1 MLLPQ
6 DTPALI
12 NEDSNSNSATKAMEW
27 GDYYM
32 NEEDYAMQVGMGAGF
47 RVRSF
52 FVFFFF
58 FAFCR
63 THGGVRIEICCD
75 FMQEDRSEPES
86 DSDFEYEGGRNKK
99 KKGKAK
105 SKDTP
110 YNSKSGGSKKKKEAG
125 DTPSENRK
133 YLVGLP

>member
-1 MLLPQ
+1 MPGRRDGQVYSYPQRRWHKKRYQYLQYFMLPKHLRFAPGVNPEGGVPTS

-27 GDYYM
+27 GDY
-32 NEEDYAMQVGMGAGF
+32 A
-47 RVRSF
+47 
-52 FVFFFF
+52 
-58 FAFCR
+58 
-63 THGGVRIEICCD
+63 
-75 FMQEDRSEPES
+75 MQEDRSEPES

-110 YNSKSGGSKKKKEAG
+110 YNSKSGGRNKKKKGKAKSK
-125 DTPSENRK
+125 DTP
-133 YLVGLP
+133 

>member
-1 MLLPQ
+1 MLLLK

-52 FVFFFF
+52 FLFSPF

-63 THGGVRIEICCD
+63 TDGREWIEICFD
-75 FMQEDRSEPES
+75 FM
-86 DSDFEYEGGRNKK
+86 
-99 KKGKAK
+99 
-105 SKDTP
+105 
-110 YNSKSGGSKKKKEAG
+110 
-125 DTPSENRK
+125 
-133 YLVGLP
+133 